1 MLCFACKNRIFA
13 PKNLHIMPNP
23 TNKQEL
29 LSAMADGYA
38 KLNEQIGKMSEE
50 GRW

>member
-1 MLCFACKNRIFA
+1 
-13 PKNLHIMPNP
+13 MPNP

-38 KLNEQIGKMSEE
+38 KDGNASEKP
-50 GRW
+50 